1 MTNNRNEDGSLKH
14 EPIVEAIDDK
24 MLELQLNYLNREEE
38 DYTTEAWFAY
48 LRGALSM
55 VHNQPIA
62 RMAIEFLLHF
72 AEAGEPS
79 PYPIDEGDEID
90 EGSFQSYADPETETE
105 AVEQPNS
112 LAADQWFL
120 TNQARSN
127 YGYGSS

>member
-1 MTNNRNEDGSLKH
+1 MTNNQNEDGSLKH
-14 EPIVEAIDDK
+14 APVVEAIDDK

-55 VHNQPIA
+55 AHDHPLA

-72 AEAGEPS
+72 AESGEPS
-79 PYPIDEGDEID
+79 PYPIDEIDEID
-90 EGSFQSYADPETETE
+90 EDSFQSYADPEAE

-112 LAADQWFL
+112 LVTDQWFL